1 MSIEISKNKDKN
13 NKLTEKSLPTKDYY
27 GNIRSENRSFLQY
40 LNKIHKFPIL
50 TPEEEIEHSNR
61 FKNFNDKESA
71 KALIQSHLRL
81 VVKIASKFRNYGLP
95 MVDLVSEGNMG
106 LMQALKK
113 FEPSKGFRFST
124 YAMWWVRASIQEFV
138 LKSWSLVKIGTTA
151 AQKKL
156 FFNLNKIKKKLG
168 ETSNKAISPN
178 NLKIISQNLNVSEK
192 EVIEMNIRLNN
203 SDNSLNQKINE
214 DEDLEAGDI
223 IASQEPNQE
232 EVASCNQ
239 TKYRQEFIF
248 NKSLEV
254 LNEREKEII
263 KNRHLIESPLTLEEL
278 SKLYQVSRERIRQI
292 EESAINK
299 IKKEALRMNRQSLF
313 L

>member
-1 MSIEISKNKDKN
+1 MSTEISKNEDKN
-13 NKLTEKSLPTKDYY
+13 NKLTEKSLSTKDYY

-71 KALIQSHLRL
+71 KTLIQSHLRL
-81 VVKIASKFRNYGLP
+81 VVKIANKFRNYGLP

-156 FFNLNKIKKKLG
+156 FFNLNKVKKKLG

-192 EVIEMNIRLNN
+192 EVIEMDIRLNN

-232 EVASCNQ
+232 EIVSYNQ

-299 IKKEALRMNRQSLF
+299 IKKEALRMNRQKLF

>member
-1 MSIEISKNKDKN
+1 MSIETYKNKAQN
-13 NKLTEKSLPTKDYY
+13 NQIIEKSLSIKNSPD
-27 GNIRSENRSFLQY
+27 NIRSENHSFLQY

-50 TPEEEIEHSNR
+50 TLEEEIEHSNR

-71 KALIQSHLRL
+71 KILIQSHLRL
-81 VVKIASKFRNYGLP
+81 VVKIASKFRNYGLS

-124 YAMWWVRASIQEFV
+124 YAMWWVRASIQEFI
-138 LKSWSLVKIGTTA
+138 LKSWSLVKIGTTV

-178 NLKIISQNLNVSEK
+178 NLKIISQDLNVSEK
-192 EVIEMNIRLNN
+192 EVIEMDIRLNN
-203 SDNSLNQKINE
+203 SDSSLNQKFNE
-214 DEDLEAGDI
+214 EEELEFGDT

-232 EVASCNQ
+232 EVATYNQ
-239 TKYRQEFIF
+239 TKYRQETIF

-299 IKKEALRMNRQSLF
+299 IKKEALRINRQKLF

>member
-1 MSIEISKNKDKN
+1 MSIETYKNKAQN
-13 NKLTEKSLPTKDYY
+13 HQIIEKSLSIKNSPD
-27 GNIRSENRSFLQY
+27 NIRSENHSFLQY

-50 TPEEEIEHSNR
+50 TLEEEIEHSNR

-71 KALIQSHLRL
+71 KILIQSHLRL
-81 VVKIASKFRNYGLP
+81 VVKIASKFRNYGLS

-124 YAMWWVRASIQEFV
+124 YAMWWVRASIQEFI
-138 LKSWSLVKIGTTA
+138 LKSWSLVKIGTTV

-192 EVIEMNIRLNN
+192 EVIEMDIRLNN
-203 SDNSLNQKINE
+203 SDSSLNQKFSE
-214 DEDLEAGDI
+214 EEELEFGDT

-232 EVASCNQ
+232 EVATYNQ
-239 TKYRQEFIF
+239 TKYRQENIF
-248 NKSLEV
+248 KKSLKV

-278 SKLYQVSRERIRQI
+278 SKLHQVSRERIRQI

-299 IKKEALRMNRQSLF
+299 IKKEVLRINRQKLF
-313 L
+313 I

>member
-1 MSIEISKNKDKN
+1 MSIEISKKEEKN
-13 NKLTEKSLPTKDYY
+13 YQIVQKSISIKESCDNLK
-27 GNIRSENRSFLQY
+27 SENHSFLQY

-71 KALIQSHLRL
+71 KILIQSHLRL
-81 VVKIASKFRNYGLP
+81 VVKIAGKFRNYGLS

-124 YAMWWVRASIQEFV
+124 YAMWWVRASIQEFI
-138 LKSWSLVKIGTTA
+138 LKSWSLVKIGTTV

-168 ETSNKAISPN
+168 ETSNKAISPD
-178 NLKIISQNLNVSEK
+178 NLKIISQNLSVSEK
-192 EVIEMNIRLNN
+192 EVIEMDMRLSN

-214 DEDLEAGDI
+214 EEETEVGDM

-232 EVASCNQ
+232 EIASYNQ
-239 TKYRQEFIF
+239 TKHRQEVIF
-248 NKSLEV
+248 NKSLEI

-263 KNRHLIESPLTLEEL
+263 KNRHLIDSPLTLEEL
-278 SKLYQVSRERIRQI
+278 SKLYKVSRERIRQI

-299 IKKEALRMNRQSLF
+299 IKKEALKINRQRLF
-313 L
+313 S

>member
-1 MSIEISKNKDKN
+1 MSIETYKNKTQN
-13 NKLTEKSLPTKDYY
+13 NQIIEKSLSIKNSPD
-27 GNIRSENRSFLQY
+27 NIRSENHSFLQY

-50 TPEEEIEHSNR
+50 TLEEEIEHSNR

-71 KALIQSHLRL
+71 KILIQSHLRL
-81 VVKIASKFRNYGLP
+81 VVKIASKFRNYGLS

-124 YAMWWVRASIQEFV
+124 YAMWWVRASIQEFI
-138 LKSWSLVKIGTTA
+138 LKSWSLVKIGTTV

-178 NLKIISQNLNVSEK
+178 NLKIISQDLNVSEK
-192 EVIEMNIRLNN
+192 EVIEMDIRLNN
-203 SDNSLNQKINE
+203 SDSSLNQKFNE
-214 DEDLEAGDI
+214 EEELEFGDT

-232 EVASCNQ
+232 EVATYNQ
-239 TKYRQEFIF
+239 TKYRQETIF

-299 IKKEALRMNRQSLF
+299 IKKEALRINRQKLF

>member
-1 MSIEISKNKDKN
+1 MSTEISKNEDKN
-13 NKLTEKSLPTKDYY
+13 NKLTEKSLSTKDYY

-50 TPEEEIEHSNR
+50 TPEEEIDHSNR

-71 KALIQSHLRL
+71 KTLIQSHLRL
-81 VVKIASKFRNYGLP
+81 VVKIANKFRNYGLP

-156 FFNLNKIKKKLG
+156 FFNLNKVKKKLG

-192 EVIEMNIRLNN
+192 EVIEMDIRLNN

-232 EVASCNQ
+232 EIASYNQ
-239 TKYRQEFIF
+239 IKYRQEFIF

-299 IKKEALRMNRQSLF
+299 IKKEALRMNRQKLF

>member
-1 MSIEISKNKDKN
+1 MSIETYKNKAQN
-13 NKLTEKSLPTKDYY
+13 HQIIEKSLSIKNSPD
-27 GNIRSENRSFLQY
+27 NIRSENHSFLQY

-50 TPEEEIEHSNR
+50 TLEEEIEHSNR

-71 KALIQSHLRL
+71 KILIQSHLRL
-81 VVKIASKFRNYGLP
+81 VVKIASKFRNYGLS

-124 YAMWWVRASIQEFV
+124 YAMWWVRASIQEFI
-138 LKSWSLVKIGTTA
+138 LKSWSLVKIGTTV

-192 EVIEMNIRLNN
+192 EVIEMDIRLNN
-203 SDNSLNQKINE
+203 SDSSLNQKFSE
-214 DEDLEAGDI
+214 EEELEFGDT

-232 EVASCNQ
+232 EVATYNQ
-239 TKYRQEFIF
+239 TKYRQENIF
-248 NKSLEV
+248 KKSLKV

-278 SKLYQVSRERIRQI
+278 SKLHQVSRERIRQI
-292 EESAINK
+292 EESAINR
-299 IKKEALRMNRQSLF
+299 IKKEALRINRQKLF

>member
-1 MSIEISKNKDKN
+1 MSIETYKNKAQN
-13 NKLTEKSLPTKDYY
+13 HQIIEKSLSIKNSPD
-27 GNIRSENRSFLQY
+27 NIRSENHSFLQY

-50 TPEEEIEHSNR
+50 TLEEEIEHSNR

-71 KALIQSHLRL
+71 KILIQSHLRL
-81 VVKIASKFRNYGLP
+81 VVKIASKFRNYGLS

-124 YAMWWVRASIQEFV
+124 YAMWWVRASIQEFI
-138 LKSWSLVKIGTTA
+138 LKSWSLVKIGTTV

-192 EVIEMNIRLNN
+192 EVIEMDIRLNN
-203 SDNSLNQKINE
+203 SDSSLNQKFSE
-214 DEDLEAGDI
+214 EEELEFGDT

-232 EVASCNQ
+232 EVATYNQ
-239 TKYRQEFIF
+239 TKYRQENIF
-248 NKSLEV
+248 KKSLKV

-278 SKLYQVSRERIRQI
+278 SKLHQVSRERIRQI

-299 IKKEALRMNRQSLF
+299 IKKEVLRINRQKLF